1 MAEFHED
8 DADHGDEEQ
17 KDGPADE
24 GDADGLGGGPGAG
37 SFIPGA
43 VVLGRQGVHVA
54 HDADEE
60 GHEVE
65 GREAAAHGPGEE
77 KLAQF
82 GEEEAVHEEVD
93 GFRGLAHHHG
103 QGDNADVLEPGPGV
117 VGVLPGGRIRGGRIP
132 GGRGIGKRDGFC
144 GGCVAHDDEDYSP
157 LSIHGEAPDFSFYFL
172 HQGSDV
178 LIGDF
183 QVAVKTGVVGIPEGI
198 IRFDGFGGF
207 HRCFDDRTEIGVRT
221 PGNRGKRGTEG

>member
-8 DADHGDEEQ
+8 DADYGDEEQ

-37 SFIPGA
+37 AFIPGA
-43 VVLGRQGVHVA
+43 VVLGCQGVHVA

-65 GREAAAHGPGEE
+65 GREAAAHGSGEE

-93 GFRGLAHHHG
+93 SFRGLAHYHG
-103 QGDNADVLEPGPGV
+103 QGDNADVLEPGRDL

-132 GGRGIGKRDGFC
+132 GGRGIGKRDGFR

-157 LSIHGEAPDFSFYFL
+157 LSIHGEAPGEAAGFQFPLFTPRFGCTDRRFPSSGENRSRRYPGGYYPVRRIRRFSPMFRRSY
-172 HQGSDV
+172 
-178 LIGDF
+178 
-183 QVAVKTGVVGIPEGI
+183 
-198 IRFDGFGGF
+198 
-207 HRCFDDRTEIGVRT
+207 
-221 PGNRGKRGTEG
+221 